1 MKKLLLVG
9 LLLPTVLLSQTSVKD
24 TIQKVKE
31 ITVVRTVN
39 KESTTELVRL
49 QRTNISSVDGIN
61 AETFRRTPDSKVSD
75 VFKRVT
81 GISVV
86 DNRFVVVRGLNDR
99 YNFALLNGLPL
110 PSSESDKR
118 AFSFD
123 IFPSNMV
130 DNLLVIK
137 PTSLEETGDLFVRLI
152 PEADLIVVDS
162 IVGLIPEEEI
172 DRDTNQPTMGLQARI
187 NSLITRKIYKAISGQ
202 KTTLLFTDI

>member
-137 PTSLEETGDLFVRLI
+137 TY
-152 PEADLIVVDS
+152 
-162 IVGLIPEEEI
+162 
-172 DRDTNQPTMGLQARI
+172 N
-187 NSLITRKIYKAISGQ
+187 
-202 KTTLLFTDI
+202 

>member
-86 DNRFVVVRGLNDR
+86 YNRFVVVRGLNDR

-118 AFSFD
+118 AF
-123 IFPSNMV
+123 
-130 DNLLVIK
+130 
-137 PTSLEETGDLFVRLI
+137 
-152 PEADLIVVDS
+152 
-162 IVGLIPEEEI
+162 
-172 DRDTNQPTMGLQARI
+172 
-187 NSLITRKIYKAISGQ
+187 
-202 KTTLLFTDI
+202 